1 MDVTKGSVRLAP
13 PFVCVK
19 FTLQRRRMILRN
31 GALDS
36 WDLGTGAIDDGSG
49 VVTAMET
56 IQLLQSLHLR
66 PRRTIRFVAWMN
78 GR

>member
-1 MDVTKGSVRLAP
+1 
-13 PFVCVK
+13 
-19 FTLQRRRMILRN
+19 MILRK

-66 PRRTIRFVAWMN
+66 RRRTIRFVAWMN

>member
-1 MDVTKGSVRLAP
+1 
-13 PFVCVK
+13 
-19 FTLQRRRMILRN
+19 MILRK